1 MASALEAVL
10 YKVTERLVGYLPNL
24 VAGLLLI
31 AFGWVL
37 GWVVKRIVVQVCVA
51 LRIDR
56 LLRGFR
62 WGAAFAKAD
71 VRHALFNFIGNVAFF
86 VVFVIL
92 FSASLD
98 AMQLT
103 VLSDLVESA
112 VLFVPRL
119 IIAAAIVTLG
129 WVLARWNAQGALRV
143 LADAGVPKAALIA
156 QLVRFVVLLVFAAMA
171 LAEINIAR
179 DIVVI
184 GFAVIMTTLGALAV
198 VLTAVGGRSFLSR
211 MLGGP
216 GEEDRQR
223 QKP

>member
-10 YKVTERLVGYLPNL
+10 YKVTERLVGYLPSL

-71 VRHALFNFIGNVAFF
+71 VRYAFFNFIGNVAFF

-103 VLSDLVESA
+103 VLSELVQSV

-119 IIAAAIVTLG
+119 IVAAAIVMLG
-129 WVLARWNAQGALRV
+129 WVLAGWIAHGV
-143 LADAGVPKAALIA
+143 LKAFADAAVPKASLIA
-156 QLVRFVVLLVFAAMA
+156 QFVRSVVVLFFAAMA
-171 LAEINIAR
+171 LAEINVAR

-211 MLGGP
+211 ILGDP
-216 GEEDRQR
+216 GDEDR
-223 QKP
+223 KP